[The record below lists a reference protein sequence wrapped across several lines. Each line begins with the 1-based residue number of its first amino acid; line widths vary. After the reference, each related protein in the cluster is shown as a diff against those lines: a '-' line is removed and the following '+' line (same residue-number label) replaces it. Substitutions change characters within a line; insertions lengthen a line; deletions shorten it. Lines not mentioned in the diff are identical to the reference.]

1 MKGGT
6 IEEILVKI
14 CGGEEG
20 GREGGRGDA
29 NETSYTVYLVGNNS
43 PADHRCRQGQ
53 GRW

>member
-20 GREGGRGDA
+20 GREGGGMLTKLA
-29 NETSYTVYLVGNNS
+29 IQST
-43 PADHRCRQGQ
+43 
-53 GRW
+53 